1 MEPAVD
7 PFHPLLRILD
17 RYRADVH
24 HLRPGAPPRTVDDP
38 QGPPI
43 PQSLR
48 TFLLRWNGAVLFRGV
63 LRVRAVVD
71 IAQASHDASN
81 VWLFA
86 DGPKDE
92 LWGYAAVSGGWHFG
106 RWDGKR
112 LTAMHEHF
120 GRWLHAQA
128 RILDEDRREG
138 LPQIDMR
145 LETDPECGLLHF
157 QRGEHLLA
165 EGDAAGALGAFRRA
179 TALSPDHA
187 AAWQR
192 TGEALLATDHA
203 AARHAFI
210 MALRSTTLPL
220 PYPGAP
226 AMDASTLRVM
236 ESLFPADD
244 VGWERELHHLIHER
258 SQGLSDPDAARL
270 FEAAALGLSRIH
282 IARKARPEARQALV
296 FARDRALS
304 MPGGAAPL
312 NRLSGLLLAIVGLDT
327 DLGDHEEA
335 EDTLRRL
342 KAHTDPEVRARA
354 DLALARIALLRQEPF
369 VDEILHEALEGLTRD
384 EDRCDAWLLMAERGS
399 SASHL
404 GASGLPPDRGALG
417 EAIRLA
423 TEMGDAARLSRA
435 ELLLG
440 DLAATRGDTPA
451 ACQHYLA
458 CDADP
463 ESHLRAQVRLGDLQD
478 DPSDA
483 IAHYVSA
490 IAGYRALHLPIR
502 EAWARL
508 RLVRCGDAS
517 QAEDALI
524 TFKHAGIASGVA
536 AADLL
541 MQRPGFSLPWHLNAA
556 AEHARGRHDAQR
568 MRAPLTRADADRPE
582 RRLLAHRQAI
592 AASDAASASALIEEM
607 HTELQGI
614 LRSEGRARDPS
625 VMRFVA
631 GVDLLAGHP
640 SFDAAKALLE
650 FLHAPLGQE
659 AARRALV
666 GAMARSP
673 NMTLVQSLLDIV
685 EARGEPVALCHAIE
699 ILGLRSESAAL
710 PSLRVLAEEGSTPVR
725 RAAIT
730 ALGRIGDPEAI
741 DIILPAL
748 DVPAL
753 AEIASVALLLLGEW
767 QGVDFHGQA
776 MHAGTPTLAYAP
788 GEMVGRFGGPSYY
801 LLLLNASEKE
811 GATGAGAIHGLG
823 LLGCTRAVPRL
834 IEYLTARDPQ
844 RSNLAV
850 TALELLTGHIESL
863 EDGHPRQRWEAW
875 WEANK
880 HNFDD
885 HRRFRYGR
893 TFGVRD
899 MLDRL
904 GHDDAGVRT
913 VGYDELV
920 ISTGVRLPFDVDGP
934 WRVQVHHRDAWNR
947 WYADHAHELPRTG
960 WMFHGESIG

>member
-1 MEPAVD
+1 METAVD

-24 HLRPGAPPRTVDDP
+24 HLRPAAPARSVDDP

-43 PQSLR
+43 PASLR

-71 IAQASHDASN
+71 IAQASREAPT

-92 LWGYAAVSGGWHFG
+92 DRWGYAAANGGWHFG

-112 LTAMHEHF
+112 LTALHEQF

-138 LPQIDMR
+138 LPQIDTR
-145 LETDPECGLLHF
+145 LESDPECGLLHF
-157 QRGEHLLA
+157 QRGEYLLA
-165 EGDAAGALGAFRRA
+165 EGDAAAALQAFRKA
-179 TALSPDHA
+179 TAMAPEHA
-187 AAWQR
+187 TAWQR
-192 TGEALLATDHA
+192 MGEALLATDHA
-203 AARHAFI
+203 QARHALI
-210 MALRSTTLPL
+210 MALRATRLPL

-244 VGWERELHHLIHER
+244 AGWERELYHLIHER
-258 SQGLSDPDAARL
+258 SQGISDVDAAKL
-270 FEAAALGLSRIH
+270 YEAAALGLGRVH
-282 IARKARPEARQALV
+282 VARNDRPRAREAIV
-296 FARDRALS
+296 DARDTAQG
-304 MPGGAAPL
+304 MPGGTSPL
-312 NRLSGLLLAIVGLDT
+312 KRLSNLLLALVAIDT
-327 DLGDHEEA
+327 DLGDHESA

-342 KAHTDPEVRARA
+342 QGHEDPEICARA
-354 DLALARIALLRQEPF
+354 ELALGRIALLRQEPW
-369 VDEILHEALEGLTRD
+369 VDDIVLGALPRLTRD
-384 EDRCDAWLLMAERGS
+384 EDRCDAYLLLAERAGS
-399 SASHL
+399 HRAPAKDHAPL
-404 GASGLPPDRGALG
+404 N
-417 EAIRLA
+417 EAVRLA
-423 TEMGDAARLSRA
+423 TEMGDPARLARA
-435 ELLLG
+435 GLLLG
-440 DLAATRGDTPA
+440 DLAAARGDTPA
-451 ACQHYLA
+451 ACQYYLA

-463 ESHLRAQVRLGDLQD
+463 ETHLRGQVRLGDLHE
-478 DPSDA
+478 DPADA
-483 IAHYVSA
+483 IAHYVAA
-490 IAGYRALHLPIR
+490 IEGFRKLHLPIR

-517 QAEDALI
+517 QAEDALE
-524 TFKHAGIASGVA
+524 TFKRAGIASGVA
-536 AADLL
+536 VADSL
-541 MQRPGFSLPWHLNAA
+541 MGRPGFSLPWHLRAA
-556 AEHARGRHDAQR
+556 AEQAWSRHDAQR
-568 MRAPLTRADADRPE
+568 MRAPYTRADADRPE

-592 AASDAASASALIEEM
+592 AASDAATAHVLIEDM
-607 HTELQGI
+607 RVELATI

-640 SFDAAKALLE
+640 SFDAAHALLE

-673 NMTLVQSLLDIV
+673 NMTLVQALLDIV
-685 EARGEPVALCHAIE
+685 EARGEPVALAHAIE
-699 ILGLRSESAAL
+699 ILGLRMETAAM
-710 PSLRVLAEEGSTPVR
+710 PSLLALAEEGSTPIR

-730 ALGRIGDPEAI
+730 ALGRCGDPDAI
-741 DIILPAL
+741 DVIAPAL
-748 DVPAL
+748 DIPEL
-753 AEIASVALLLLGEW
+753 AEVASVALLLLGDW

-788 GEMVGRFGGPSYY
+788 GEMIGRFGGPSYY
-801 LLLLNASEKE
+801 LLLLNASQQE

-834 IEYLTARDPQ
+834 IEYLTGRDPQ
-844 RSNLAV
+844 RSNLAI
-850 TALELLTGHIESL
+850 TALELLTGHTESL

-880 HNFDD
+880 HQFDD
-885 HRRFRYGR
+885 HRRFRYGKP
-893 TFGVRD
+893 FGVRD
-899 MLDRL
+899 MLERL
-904 GHDDAGVRT
+904 SHDDAGVRT

-920 ISTGVRLPFDVDGP
+920 ISTGVRLPFDADGP
-934 WRVQVHHRDAWNR
+934 WRVQLQHRATWER
-947 WYADHAHELPRTG
+947 WYADHIHELPRTG
-960 WMFHGESIG
+960 WLFHGESIG

>member
-1 MEPAVD
+1 METAVD

-17 RYRADVH
+17 RYRSDVH
-24 HLRPGAPPRTVDDP
+24 HLRPAAPERTLDDP

-48 TFLLRWNGAVLFRGV
+48 SFLVRWNGAVLFRGV
-63 LRVRAVVD
+63 LRVRAAVD
-71 IAQASHDASN
+71 IAQASKEAPN

-86 DGPKDE
+86 DGPRDD
-92 LWGYAAVSGGWHFG
+92 LWGYAAITDGWHFG

-112 LTAMHEHF
+112 LIPLHEHF

-128 RILDEDRREG
+128 RILDEDKREG
-138 LPQIDMR
+138 LPQIESR
-145 LETDPECGLLHF
+145 LDSDPECGLLQF
-157 QRGEHLLA
+157 QRGEYLLA
-165 EGDAAGALGAFRRA
+165 DGDATSALQAYRRA
-179 TALSPDHA
+179 TALAPEHA
-187 AAWQR
+187 TAWQR
-192 TGEALLATDHA
+192 VGEALLATDHA

-210 MALRSTTLPL
+210 MAFRNTILPL

-244 VGWERELHHLIHER
+244 AGWERELHHFVHER
-258 SQGLSDPDAARL
+258 SLGLTDPDAAQL
-270 FEAAALGLSRIH
+270 FETAALSH
-282 IARKARPEARQALV
+282 ARVHLARHERPEARKALAL
-296 FARDRALS
+296 AREHAMRI
-304 MPGGAAPL
+304 PGGVAPHRVL
-312 NRLSGLLLAIVGLDT
+312 PGLLLGIVALDT
-327 DLGDHEEA
+327 DLGDHEDA

-342 KAHTDPEVRARA
+342 RSHDLASVRARA
-354 DLALARIALLRQEPF
+354 DLALARIALLRQEPW
-369 VDEILHEALEGLTRD
+369 VDEIVREAQAGLERD
-384 EDRCDAWLLMAERGS
+384 EDRCDAWLILAERG
-399 SASHL
+399 
-404 GASGLPPDRGALG
+404 GDSGTAALA

-423 TEMGDAARLSRA
+423 TEMGDAGRLARA

-440 DLAATRGDTPA
+440 DLAVERGDLPA

-458 CDADP
+458 CEDDA
-463 ESHLRAQVRLGDLQD
+463 EARLRAHVRLGDMRE

-483 IAHYVSA
+483 VSHYVA
-490 IAGYRALHLPIR
+490 AVEGFQKLHLPIR

-517 QAEDALI
+517 QAEDALT
-524 TFKHAGIASGVA
+524 TFKQAGIASGVA
-536 AADLL
+536 VADKL
-541 MQRPGFSLPWHLNAA
+541 MGRPGFSLPWHLNAA

-568 MRAPLTRADADRPE
+568 MRAPLNRADADRPE

-592 AASDAASASALIEEM
+592 AASDAGTAAVLIDEM
-607 HTELQGI
+607 RAELAGI
-614 LRSEGRARDPS
+614 VRSDGRARDPS

-640 SFDAAKALLE
+640 SFDAAKALLD

-685 EARGEPVALCHAIE
+685 EANGEPVALAHAIE
-699 ILGLRSESAAL
+699 ILGLRMEGAAL
-710 PSLRVLAEEGSTPVR
+710 PALSALAESGSPPVR
-725 RAAIT
+725 RASIT
-730 ALGRIGDPEAI
+730 ALGRIGDPESI

-748 DVPAL
+748 DVPEL
-753 AEIASVALLLLGEW
+753 AEVASVALLLLGEW
-767 QGVDFHGQA
+767 EGVDFHGQA
-776 MHAGTPTLAYAP
+776 MHAGTPHLAFAP

-801 LLLLNASEKE
+801 LMLQNCSERE
-811 GATGAGAIHGLG
+811 GAMGAGAIHGLG

-834 IEYLTARDPQ
+834 IDYLQARDPQ
-844 RSNLAV
+844 RANLAV
-850 TALELLTGHIESL
+850 TALELLTGHTESL

-885 HRRFRYGR
+885 HRRFRYGKP
-893 TFGVRD
+893 FGVRE
-899 MLDRL
+899 MLERL
-904 GHDDAGVRT
+904 AHDDAGVRT

-934 WRVQVHHRDAWNR
+934 WRVQQHHRATWER
-947 WYADHAHELPRTG
+947 WYADHIHELPRTG
-960 WMFHGESIG
+960 WLFHGESIG

>member
-7 PFHPLLRILD
+7 PFSPLLRILD
-17 RYRADVH
+17 RYRSDVH
-24 HLRPGAPPRTVDDP
+24 HLRPAATERAVDDP
-38 QGPPI
+38 LGPPM
-43 PQSLR
+43 PPSLR
-48 TFLLRWNGAVLFRGV
+48 SFLLRWNGAVLFRGV

-71 IAQASHDASN
+71 IAQASHETPN

-86 DGPKDE
+86 DGPRPDDR
-92 LWGYAAVSGGWHFG
+92 WGYAAVEDGWHFG
-106 RWDGKR
+106 RWDGTR
-112 LTAMHEHF
+112 LIALHDDVRH
-120 GRWLHAQA
+120 WLTAQA
-128 RILDEDRREG
+128 RILDEDKREG
-138 LPQIDMR
+138 LAQIDAR
-145 LETDPECGLLHF
+145 IESDPECGLLWF

-165 EGDAAGALGAFRRA
+165 DGDAAGALAAFRRA
-179 TALSPDHA
+179 TALCPSHA
-187 AAWQR
+187 TAWQR

-203 AARHAFI
+203 QARHALI
-210 MALRSTTLPL
+210 MALRATSLPL

-226 AMDASTLRVM
+226 AMDASTLRVL

-258 SQGLSDPDAARL
+258 SRGLSDVDAARL
-270 FEAAALGLSRIH
+270 FEGAALALARVH
-282 IARKARPEARQALV
+282 IARGARPEARQALE
-296 FARDRALS
+296 FARDRVLT
-304 MPGGAAPL
+304 MPGGTLPL
-312 NRLSGLLLAIVGLDT
+312 QHLSGLLLAMASLDT
-327 DLGDHEEA
+327 DLGEHDDA

-342 KAHTDPEVRARA
+342 RGHDDAEVRARA
-354 DLALARIALLRQEPF
+354 ELTLARIALLRQEPF
-369 VDEILHEALEGLTRD
+369 VDDILREALAGLRRE
-384 EDRCDAWLLMAERGS
+384 EDICDAWLLLAEREESRPAAEHDGS
-399 SASHL
+399 
-404 GASGLPPDRGALG
+404 ALA

-423 TEMGDAARLSRA
+423 SEMGDAARLARA

-440 DLAATRGDTPA
+440 DQAATRGDIPA

-458 CDADP
+458 CEADP
-463 ESHLRAQVRLGDLQD
+463 EARLRARVRLGDLLE
-478 DPSDA
+478 DPADA
-483 IAHYVSA
+483 FPHYVA
-490 IAGYRALHLPIR
+490 AVEGYQKLHLPIR

-536 AADLL
+536 AADIL
-541 MQRPGFSLPWHLNAA
+541 MGRPGHNLAWHLNAA

-568 MRAPLTRADADRPE
+568 MRAPLVRADADRPE
-582 RRLLAHRQAI
+582 RRLLAHRHAI
-592 AASDAASASALIEEM
+592 ASSDAATARVLIDEM
-607 HTELQGI
+607 RAELHGI
-614 LRSEGRARDPS
+614 LKTDGRARDPS

-650 FLHAPLGQE
+650 FLHQPLGQE

-685 EARGEPVALCHAIE
+685 EHAREPVAMVHAIE
-699 ILGLRSESAAL
+699 ILGLRAEHAAVDA
-710 PSLRVLAEEGSTPVR
+710 LRGLAEHGSTPVR
-725 RAAIT
+725 RASIT
-730 ALGRIGDPEAI
+730 ALGRIGDPDAI

-748 DVPAL
+748 DVPEL
-753 AEIASVALLLLGEW
+753 AEVASVALLLLGEW

-776 MHAGTPTLAYAP
+776 LAAGLPHLAYAP

-811 GATGAGAIHGLG
+811 GAIGAGAIHGLG
-823 LLGCTRAVPRL
+823 LLGSTRAVPRL
-834 IEYLTARDPQ
+834 IEYLVARDPQ

-850 TALELLTGHIESL
+850 TALELLTGHVESL

-885 HRRFRYGR
+885 HRRYRYGR
-893 TFGVRD
+893 PFGVPE
-899 MLDRL
+899 MLERL
-904 GHDDAGVRT
+904 GNDDAAVRT

-934 WRVQVHHRDAWNR
+934 WRMQLKHRAAWER
-947 WYADHAHELPRTG
+947 WYADHAHGLPRTG
-960 WMFHGESIG
+960 WLFHGESIG

>member
-1 MEPAVD
+1 METAVD
-7 PFHPLLRILD
+7 PFSPLLRILD

-24 HLRPGAPPRTVDDP
+24 HLRPAAPERSMDDP
-38 QGPPI
+38 HGPPI

-48 TFLLRWNGAVLFRGV
+48 TFLTRWNGAVLFRGV
-63 LRVRAVVD
+63 LRVRTVVD
-71 IAQASHDASN
+71 IAQASHGAPT

-86 DGPKDE
+86 DGPRDE
-92 LWGYAAVSGGWHFG
+92 VWGYSAINGGWHFG
-106 RWDGKR
+106 LWDGKR
-112 LTAMHEHF
+112 LTPMHEHF

-128 RILDEDRREG
+128 RILDEDKREG
-138 LPQIDMR
+138 LPQIEMR
-145 LETDPECGLLHF
+145 LDSDPECGLLHF
-157 QRGEHLLA
+157 QRGEHLLG
-165 EGDAAGALGAFRRA
+165 EGDAGGALQAYRRA
-179 TALSPDHA
+179 TAFSPDHA
-187 AAWQR
+187 LAWQR
-192 TGEALLATDHA
+192 MGEALLATDHA

-210 MALRSTTLPL
+210 MAMRNTTLPL

-226 AMDASTLRVM
+226 AMDAGTVRVM

-244 VGWERELHHLIHER
+244 VGWERELHHLLHER
-258 SQGLSDPDAARL
+258 SAALSDPDAARL
-270 FEAAALGLSRIH
+270 YETASLSL
-282 IARKARPEARQALV
+282 ARVHLARNERPSARQALV
-296 FARDRALS
+296 HARDRALS

-312 NRLSGLLLAIVGLDT
+312 RALSGLLLAIVGLDT

-342 KAHTDPEVRARA
+342 RAHDDPEVCARA
-354 DLALARIALLRQEPF
+354 ELALARIALIRQEPW
-369 VDEILHEALEGLTRD
+369 VDDIVGAALLGLKRD
-384 EDRCDAWLLMAERGS
+384 EDRCDAWLLLAERGGS
-399 SASHL
+399 
-404 GASGLPPDRGALG
+404 GAGKAL
-417 EAIRLA
+417 EDAIRTSQA
-423 TEMGDAARLSRA
+423 MGDAGRLARA

-440 DLAATRGDTPA
+440 DLAVDRGDLPA

-463 ESHLRAQVRLGDLQD
+463 EARLRAQVRLGDMRE

-483 IAHYVSA
+483 VSHYVTA
-490 IAGYRALHLPIR
+490 IEGFRTLHLPVR

-508 RLVRCGDAS
+508 RLVRCGDAT
-517 QAEDALI
+517 QAEDALNI
-524 TFKHAGIASGVA
+524 FKTAGLASGVA
-536 AADLL
+536 VADKL
-541 MQRPGFSLPWHLNAA
+541 MGRPGFSLPWHLNAA
-556 AEHARGRHDAQR
+556 AEHARCRHDAQR

-592 AASDAASASALIEEM
+592 ATSDAQTAAVLIDEM
-607 HTELQGI
+607 RTELQGI
-614 LRSEGRARDPS
+614 LRSDGRARDPS

-631 GVDLLAGHP
+631 GIDLLAGHP
-640 SFDAAKALLE
+640 SFDAAKALLD

-685 EARGEPVALCHAIE
+685 EANGEPVALAHAIE
-699 ILGLRSESAAL
+699 ILGLRMEPAAL
-710 PSLRVLAEEGSTPVR
+710 PALRTLCEEGSLPVR

-748 DVPAL
+748 DVPEL
-753 AEIASVALLLLGEW
+753 AEVASVALLLLGEW
-767 QGVDFHGQA
+767 EGVDFHGQA
-776 MHAGTPTLAYAP
+776 MHAGTPNLAYSP

-801 LLLLNASEKE
+801 LLLQNCSEKE
-811 GATGAGAIHGLG
+811 GAIGAGAIHGLG
-823 LLGCTRAVPRL
+823 LLGSTRAVPRL
-834 IEYLTARDPQ
+834 VEYLVARDPQ

-850 TALELLTGHIESL
+850 TALELLTGHVESL

-880 HNFDD
+880 HQFDD
-885 HRRFRYGR
+885 HRRFRYGKP
-893 TFGVRD
+893 FGVRD
-899 MLDRL
+899 MLERL

-934 WRVQVHHRDAWNR
+934 WRSQKHHRAEWER

-960 WMFHGESIG
+960 WLFHGESIG

>member
-1 MEPAVD
+1 MEPALD
-7 PFHPLLRILD
+7 PFHPLLSILD
-17 RYRADVH
+17 RYRSDVH
-24 HLRPGAPPRTVDDP
+24 HLRPAATERAVDDP
-38 QGPPI
+38 LGPPV
-43 PQSLR
+43 PPSLR
-48 TFLLRWNGAVLFRGV
+48 SFLLRWNGAVLFRGV

-71 IAQASHDASN
+71 IAPASHEAPS

-86 DGPKDE
+86 DGPKPEDQ
-92 LWGYAAVSGGWHFG
+92 WGYAAVDDGWHFG
-106 RWDGKR
+106 RWDGTR
-112 LTAMHEHF
+112 LTALHEHF
-120 GRWLHAQA
+120 GRWLTATA

-138 LPQIDMR
+138 VAQTEAR
-145 LETDPECGLLHF
+145 LEADPECGLLLF

-165 EGDAAGALGAFRRA
+165 EGDAAGALAAYRSA
-179 TALSPDHA
+179 TAACPGHA

-192 TGEALLATDHA
+192 MGEALLATDHA
-203 AARHAFI
+203 QARHALI
-210 MALRSTTLPL
+210 MALRSTTFPL

-236 ESLFPADD
+236 ESLFPAGD

-258 SQGLSDPDAARL
+258 SHALSDADAARL
-270 FEAAALGLSRIH
+270 YEAAALALSRVY
-282 IARKARPEARQALV
+282 IARKERPEARQALE
-296 FARDRALS
+296 FARDRVMT
-304 MPGGAAPL
+304 MPGRAAPL
-312 NRLSGLLLAIVGLDT
+312 ARLSGLLLAMVALDT
-327 DLGDHEEA
+327 DLGEHDDA

-342 KAHTDPEVRARA
+342 RGHEDAEVRARA

-369 VDEILHEALEGLTRD
+369 VDDMVREAMVGLRRA
-384 EDRCDAWLLMAERGS
+384 EDICDAWLLLAEREECRAPLETNG
-399 SASHL
+399 H
-404 GASGLPPDRGALG
+404 ALG

-423 TEMGDAARLSRA
+423 TEMGDPQRLSRA

-440 DLAATRGDTPA
+440 DLAAVRGDIPA

-458 CDADP
+458 CDGDDEAQ
-463 ESHLRAQVRLGDLQD
+463 LRAQVRLGDLLE
-478 DPSDA
+478 DPVDA
-483 IAHYVSA
+483 FPHYIAAVE
-490 IAGYRALHLPIR
+490 GYRKLHLPIR

-517 QAEDALI
+517 QAEDALT

-536 AADLL
+536 AADML
-541 MQRPGFSLPWHLNAA
+541 MGRPGFSLPWHLNAA

-592 AASDAASASALIEEM
+592 ASSDSATAVVLIDEM
-607 HTELQGI
+607 RNELHGI
-614 LRSEGRARDPS
+614 LKTDGRARDPS

-650 FLHAPLGQE
+650 FLHEPLGQE

-685 EARGEPVALCHAIE
+685 EAQREPVAMAHAIE

-710 PSLRVLAEEGSTPVR
+710 EALRTLAEEGSAPVR

-730 ALGRIGDPEAI
+730 ALGRIGDPEAV

-748 DVPAL
+748 DVPEL
-753 AEIASVALLLLGEW
+753 AEVASVALLLLGDW
-767 QGVDFHGQA
+767 QGVDFHGQTLA
-776 MHAGTPTLAYAP
+776 AGLPHLAYAP

-823 LLGCTRAVPRL
+823 LLGSTRAVPRL
-834 IEYLTARDPQ
+834 IEYLVARDPQ

-850 TALELLTGHIESL
+850 TALELLTGHVESL

-885 HRRFRYGR
+885 HRRFRYGKP
-893 TFGVRD
+893 FGVRE
-899 MLDRL
+899 MLERL
-904 GHDDAGVRT
+904 GSDDAGVRT

-934 WRVQVHHRDAWNR
+934 WRKQQQHRANWER
-947 WYADHAHELPRTG
+947 WYSDNVHTLPRTG
-960 WMFHGESIG
+960 WLFHGESIG